1 VTKRPAGHGER
12 DANGADR
19 PVGREESGMALGHG
33 KPVRSQTGQVSHDS
47 LVRADRRVKE
57 ILARQEVA
65 LQQARR
71 AAERLSGAA
80 PESRSHQDAD
90 DGL

>member
-1 VTKRPAGHGER
+1 MTKPAAGHGER
-12 DANGADR
+12 DADRADPR
-19 PVGREESGMALGHG
+19 VGREQSGMALGQG
-33 KPVRSQTGQVSHDS
+33 KLVRPQTGQVPHDS
-47 LVRADRRVKE
+47 LVRVDRRVKE
-57 ILARQEVA
+57 ILARREVA
-65 LQQARR
+65 LRARR